1 MAERGGAAVEVTC
14 TRVLC
19 GDVQSGSGVKRRA
32 TRESRR
38 RASFQAGA
46 ELNGG
51 VFHGGRQLSARRREQ
66 IDGTGCAAVA
76 GEREPNGT
84 RFLTTVGWNAEMG
97 LHSDF

>member
-1 MAERGGAAVEVTC
+1 MAERGGVAVEVMG

-32 TRESRR
+32 KRASRR

-51 VFHGGRQLSARRREQ
+51 VFHGSRQLSARRREQ
-66 IDGTGCAAVA
+66 IDGTGRAQAIA
-76 GEREPNGT
+76 GEREPNGA
-84 RFLTTVGWNAEMG
+84 RFLTTIGWNAEMG
-97 LHSDF
+97 